1 MSLKDKGFCCL
12 FGFFS
17 SLFLSKKER
26 GSCSL
31 WKSVVAAVKAS
42 SADEGRGK
50 TRRSLLLQEQGS
62 QSFQERAHQEEG
74 LPGAATE
81 NVRGGEPE
89 EPR

>member
-1 MSLKDKGFCCL
+1 MFC
-12 FGFFS
+12 F

-31 WKSVVAAVKAS
+31 WKSAVAAVKAR
-42 SADEGRGK
+42 SADKGRGK
-50 TRRSLLLQEQGS
+50 TRRSLLLDEQGS

-74 LPGAATE
+74 LPGEATE

-89 EPR
+89 ER